1 MMLSYILAS
10 ALLVQAPATTV
21 SPSLPLTGTAT
32 RPLGTLREQAVLQQ
46 QWLQYRLDSVLPRL
60 MREHGVAMWIVAMRE
75 YNEDPVFWSLVAP
88 TTMFARRRTVYVFT
102 DRGARGIER
111 LALGG
116 GSQGGAYE
124 AYVARDTVDPSIGRR
139 PELVGQG
146 QWDLLARIVRE
157 RDPKTIAVDISHTHA
172 FSDGLSAGEWEQLSR
187 TLPESYLAR
196 VVRTE
201 RLPLDFQSIR
211 APGMLPV
218 YKRMMEVVWAVIDT
232 AFSNKV
238 ITPGKTTTD
247 DVVWWMRQRVND
259 LGLGTWFHTDVDVQR
274 RGQDLTGMDTVVIQ
288 RGDVLHC
295 DFGITALGLNTDTQ
309 HMGYVLRD
317 GERDAPPGLK
327 QALLNSNR
335 LQDLL
340 MAQMRPGRSG
350 NEVLTST
357 LGAMRAAG
365 INGTVYTHPIGDRGH
380 GAGPLIGLWDHQ
392 EGVPGRGDVP
402 LLPGTWFSIEL
413 QATTPVPEWGGQA
426 VRSAQEE
433 DAELGTDGTMRWILR
448 RQTSFH
454 LVR

>member
-1 MMLSYILAS
+1 MLA
-10 ALLVQAPATTV
+10 AT
-21 SPSLPLTGTAT
+21 LTLQGPVAT
-32 RPLGTLREQAVLQQ
+32 PQRPLGTLREQAMLQQ
-46 QWLQYRLDSVLPRL
+46 EWLQYRLDSVLPRL
-60 MREHGVAMWIVAMRE
+60 MRQYKIEMWIMPMRE
-75 YNEDPVFWSLVAP
+75 YNEDPIFWSLVSP
-88 TTMFARRRTVYVFT
+88 TTFFARRRTIYVFT
-102 DRGARGIER
+102 DRGPARGVGGVER

-116 GSQGGAYE
+116 GSQGGVYE
-124 AYVARDTVDPSIGRR
+124 AYVARDTIDPSIGRR

-157 RDPKTIAVDISHTHA
+157 RDPKSIAVNISHTQA
-172 FSDGLSAGEWEQLSR
+172 FSDGLSAGEWEQLSHA
-187 TLPESYLAR
+187 LPPEYVSRIVRAEGLA
-196 VVRTE
+196 
-201 RLPLDFQSIR
+201 LDYQAIR

-218 YKRMMEVVWAVIDT
+218 YRRLMEIVWAVIDT
-232 AFSNKV
+232 AFSSKV

-247 DVVWWMRQRVND
+247 DVAWWMRQRVND

-274 RGQDLTGMDTVVIQ
+274 RGADLTGADTVVIQ

-309 HMGYVLRD
+309 HMGYVLRE
-317 GERDAPPGLK
+317 GERDAPDGLK
-327 QALLNSNR
+327 RALLNSNR

-340 MAQMRPGRSG
+340 LAEMRPGRTG
-350 NEVLTST
+350 NEVLAST

-392 EGVPGRGDVP
+392 EGVPGRGDVS
-402 LLPGTWFSIEL
+402 LLPATWFSIEL
-413 QATTPVPEWGGQA
+413 QATTPVPEWGGQL

-433 DAELGTDGTMRWILR
+433 DAELGADGRMRWILR
-448 RQTSFH
+448 RQTQFH

>member
-1 MMLSYILAS
+1 MMTTVLLAT
-10 ALLVQAPATTV
+10 ALAVQAPTTI
-21 SPSLPLTGTAT
+21 PLPALAT
-32 RPLGTLREQAVLQQ
+32 RPLGTLREQAILQQ
-46 QWLQYRLDSVLPRL
+46 QWLRYRLDSVLPGL
-60 MREHGVAMWIVAMRE
+60 MRQHGVAMWIVAMRE
-75 YNEDPVFWSLVAP
+75 YNEDPVFWSLVSP
-88 TTMFARRRTVYVFT
+88 TTMFARRRTIYVFT
-102 DRGARGIER
+102 DRGPARGVER

-116 GSQGGAYE
+116 GSQGGLYE
-124 AYVARDTVDPSIGRR
+124 SYVARDSIDPSIGRR

-157 RDPKTIAVDISHTHA
+157 RDPKTIAVNISHTHA
-172 FSDGLSAGEWEQLSR
+172 FSDGLSAGEWEQLAR
-187 TLPESYLAR
+187 ALPPAYVDR
-196 VVRTE
+196 VIRAE
-201 RLPLDFQSIR
+201 RLALDYQTIR

-218 YKRMMEVVWAVIDT
+218 YKRMMEVVWAIIDT

-274 RGQDLTGMDTVVIQ
+274 RGQDLSSLDTVVIQ

-309 HMGYVLRD
+309 HMGYVLRE
-317 GERDAPPGLK
+317 GERDAPDGLK
-327 QALLNSNR
+327 RALLNSNR
-335 LQDLL
+335 LQNLL
-340 MAQMRPGRSG
+340 LAEMRPGRTG
-350 NEVLTST
+350 NAVLTST
-357 LGAMRAAG
+357 LAAMRAAG

-413 QATTPVPEWGGQA
+413 QATTPVAEWGGQL

-433 DAELGTDGTMRWILR
+433 DAELGTDGAMRWILR